1 MRIFALATAIVLAAT
16 CPSIALARP
25 ALVTATPSAETAVTK
40 PTSITL
46 TFSEELVAAISGFDL
61 VMTAMPGMAHHE
73 PMPITGIA
81 PKAEG
86 RKLTV
91 ALPRPLPTG
100 TYRLNWHAAGADR
113 DGAEG
118 SYSFTVR

>member
-1 MRIFALATAIVLAAT
+1 MRISALAAAIVVAAT

-40 PTSITL
+40 PAAITL
-46 TFSEELVAAISGFDL
+46 TFSEELVAAVSGFDL

-73 PMPITGIA
+73 PMPIKGIA

-100 TYRLNWHAAGADR
+100 TYRLDWHAAGADR
-113 DGAEG
+113 DGAHG